1 MNVSDLTGVALDYW
15 VARSLHEFV
24 REIYFTDSG
33 ETVSIRGNDRG
44 RPWDG
49 RFTPSVSWET
59 AAVVL
64 ERARRL
70 DVREQDEGGAV
81 CVAEFVGGHRA
92 VEGRG
97 ESLRIA
103 VLRAFVASHFGDTVD
118 DVLRE
123 RQALTGMRAETISEQ
138 TVDGVLEDLPHP
150 DGQIGDI
157 QSPPR

>member
-15 VARSLHEFV
+15 VARGLHDFV
-24 REIYFTDSG
+24 REIYFTDGG

-49 RFTPSVSWET
+49 RFRPTASWET

-70 DVREQDEGGAV
+70 EMREQGDRDAV
-81 CVAEFVGGHRA
+81 CVAEFAGGQRA
-92 VEGRG
+92 AQGRG
-97 ESLRIA
+97 DSTRIA
-103 VLRAFVASHFGDTVD
+103 LLRAFVASHFGDTVG

-123 RQALTGMRAETISEQ
+123 RQALTGTRAETISEQ
-138 TVDGVLEDLPHP
+138 TVDGVVEDLPSP

>member
-1 MNVSDLTGVALDYW
+1 MNVSDLSGVALDYW
-15 VARSLHEFV
+15 VARGLHDFV

-49 RFTPSVSWET
+49 RFRPSASWET
-59 AAVVL
+59 AGVVL

-70 DVREQDEGGAV
+70 EVREQGARDAV
-81 CVAEFVGGHRA
+81 CVAEFTGGQRA
-92 VEGRG
+92 AEGRG
-97 ESLRIA
+97 DSMRIA
-103 VLRAFVASHFGDTVD
+103 LLRAFVASHFGATVG
-118 DVLRE
+118 DVLHE
-123 RQALTGMRAETISEQ
+123 RQALTGARAETISEQ
-138 TVDGVLEDLPHP
+138 TIGGVVEDLPRP